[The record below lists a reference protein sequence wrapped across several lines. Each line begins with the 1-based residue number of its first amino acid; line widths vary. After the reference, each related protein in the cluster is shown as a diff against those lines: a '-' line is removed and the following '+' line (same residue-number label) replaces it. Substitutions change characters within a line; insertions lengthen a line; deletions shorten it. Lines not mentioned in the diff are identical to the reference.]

1 MFPTMLLALFA
12 QLQLPVDI
20 GTVLNFV
27 FLILFLL
34 FIVWGQKI
42 QIYILMKDIEFVL
55 RRIDLMKDE
64 GRKISLEKLKKYS
77 AIPDPSA
84 ALDRIIDYIL
94 IEPVS
99 LDPAGLVW
107 KLDYLLKVAE
117 DRVKGELKQI
127 VPNASDTEREN
138 ISNVLEVAASLSI
151 MYRVVRHY
159 YIIGKKTGNQ
169 IIIIQLQAMLPD
181 VMIQADA
188 LMGALYAYTYGH
200 PIGDGTGAL
209 VVANLGYPKEFKDMG
224 RDMEVCETDFE
235 GRRMTIL
242 KSKGPGA
249 TVGYPGDSVL
259 DVTKRRKYNLVIM
272 VDAGLKLEGEKS
284 GTVFE
289 GVGAAIGGIGTEKFK
304 IEEIVANKKIPLY
317 GIIVR
322 MSMKEALTPL
332 SEEVLKGIDA
342 ATTRVREVIREKV
355 PEGGK
360 VLIIGVG
367 NTVGIR

>member
-1 MFPTMLLALFA
+1 
-12 QLQLPVDI
+12 LQV
-20 GTVLNFV
+20 
-27 FLILFLL
+27 
-34 FIVWGQKI
+34 
-42 QIYILMKDIEFVL
+42 YILMKDIEFVL
-55 RRIDLMKDE
+55 KRIDLMKDE
-64 GRKISLEKLKKYS
+64 SRKISLEKLKKHS
-77 AIPDPSA
+77 TVPDPSA
-84 ALDRIIDYIL
+84 ALDRIIDYVL

-99 LDPAGLVW
+99 LDPAGVIW

-127 VPNASDTEREN
+127 APKAEDTEREN
-138 ISNVLEVAASLSI
+138 ISNVLEVAAMLNTL
-151 MYRVVRHY
+151 YRVVRHY

-181 VMIQADA
+181 IMIQADA

-209 VVANLGYPKEFKDMG
+209 VAANLAYPKEFKNTG
-224 RDMEVCETDFE
+224 RDMEICETEFE
-235 GRRMTIL
+235 GRKLTIL
-242 KSKGPGA
+242 KSRGPGA

-259 DVTKRRKYNLVIM
+259 ETIKRRKFDLVMMI
-272 VDAGLKLEGEKS
+272 DAGLKLEGEKS

-304 IEEIVANKKIPLY
+304 IEEIVASKKTPLY

-332 SEEVLKGIDA
+332 TEEILKGIEA
-342 ATTRVREVIREKV
+342 ATTRAKEVVREKV

-360 VLIIGVG
+360 VLIVGVG